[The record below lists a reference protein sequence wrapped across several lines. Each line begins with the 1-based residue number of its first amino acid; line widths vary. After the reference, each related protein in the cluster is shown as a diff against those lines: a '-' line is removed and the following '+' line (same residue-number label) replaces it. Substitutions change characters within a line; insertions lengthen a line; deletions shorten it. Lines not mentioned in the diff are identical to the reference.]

1 MMWLLLAFLS
11 AALLGFYDAFKK
23 ESLRDNAVLPVLFLN
38 TLFSSLIFLPFILI
52 SAWSDSLDGTIFHV
66 PAAGW
71 EVHKYVLLKS
81 VIVLSS
87 WTFGYFGMKHL
98 PLTIVGPI
106 NATRPVMVLVG
117 ALLVF
122 GERLN
127 LYQWAGVL
135 MAVISFFMLSR
146 SGKKEGIDFKHNRY
160 IFYVVL
166 AAVTGAISGLYD
178 KYLMA
183 PVSEGGLGLSTQEVG
198 FVQGTVGVL
207 GLTLGGIIGGIA
219 ASRNGLKKWLWP
231 MVWSITLPDLVYVYL
246 SYFQSTNFL
255 LINAMVFIEQFGYGF
270 GFTAYMLFLLYYSQG
285 EQQTSHYA
293 FCTAFMAL
301 SMMLPGAVAGEL
313 QEAVGYFHFFL
324 IVMACCLVTVGVTA
338 LLKIDPEFGKKEH
351 HGNQA

>member
-71 EVHKYVLLKS
+71 EVHKFVLLKS

-183 PVSEGGLGLSTQEVG
+183 PVSDGGLGLDRMV
-198 FVQGTVGVL
+198 VQSWYN
-207 GLTLGGIIGGIA
+207 I
-219 ASRNGLKKWLWP
+219 
-231 MVWSITLPDLVYVYL
+231 Y
-246 SYFQSTNFL
+246 Q
-255 LINAMVFIEQFGYGF
+255 
-270 GFTAYMLFLLYYSQG
+270 LF
-285 EQQTSHYA
+285 
-293 FCTAFMAL
+293 
-301 SMMLPGAVAGEL
+301 MMGAV
-313 QEAVGYFHFFL
+313 
-324 IVMACCLVTVGVTA
+324 IA
-338 LLKIDPEFGKKEH
+338 LLWLPKRKTTTPFHWDWCIILISIFLSAADFVYFYSLSLEGAMISIVSMVRRGSVVVSFLCGALFFREKNLKSKVVDLALVLI
-351 HGNQA
+351 GMIFLYLGSK